1 MIEHCKRGELYY
13 ADLGKGIG
21 SEQAGFR
28 PVLIV
33 QNDAGN
39 QYGTTTI
46 IAPVSSQITTK
57 AILPT
62 HFYVGPDEGLERP
75 SVVLL
80 EQLRT
85 ISKKRLADRIGS
97 LSDTQIQK
105 INQCLA
111 ISVGLIQLPPRKLTV
126 HLCRSCANQLFA
138 PGTISLVAKKS
149 ASRKLCTY
157 CSHGFGLAYEVIL
170 LSSVQI
176 PESHK

>member
-21 SEQAGFR
+21 SEQQGHR

-39 QYGTTTI
+39 QYGATTI
-46 IAPVSSQITTK
+46 VAPISSQLTAK

-85 ISKKRLADRIGS
+85 ISKKRLDSRIGS
-97 LSDTQIQK
+97 LSDTQIQAV
-105 INQCLA
+105 NHCLA
-111 ISVGLIQLPPRKLTV
+111 ISIGLVQVPPRKLTV
-126 HLCRSCANQLFA
+126 HLCRSCANQLFES
-138 PGTISLVAKKS
+138 GSISMIGRQSAK
-149 ASRKLCTY
+149 RKLCTY
-157 CSHGFGLAYEVIL
+157 CSHSFGPAYEILL
-170 LSSVQI
+170 LSSVQSG
-176 PESHK
+176 ESHK